1 MIGKSEI
8 DLKVIFNL
16 IGFLLFVEGF
26 FMLSGLPFSF
36 YFREEPVYSLLLSF
50 LITSG
55 SGGLLWFITRKKS
68 KDTINKREGF
78 LLIGFTWVAFTIFG
92 MLPFLISGAIPS
104 VTDAFFESMSG
115 FTTTG
120 ASILTDVEILPHG
133 ILIWRSMTQWI
144 GGMGIIV
151 LSVAMLP
158 FLGIGGVQLFTSDI
172 PGVVKEKLHPQ
183 INETARRLLAVYIL
197 LTLVLAGLLM
207 LGGMELPDSLCHAF
221 GTLSTGGFSTR
232 NASMGGYSSYI
243 QYTVIL
249 FMILAGT
256 NFALHYLALQG
267 KFKQLWR
274 SEEYRK
280 YLYILGFFS
289 LVIAIFL
296 VVKTGMDYEKAFRD
310 ALFQVVSIVTTTGY
324 STSNYMIWP
333 GGLWSFILLLMLVG
347 GMAGS
352 TGGGIKVI
360 RQLLLF
366 KNAGKELKRALH
378 PQGIIPVRLNNEA
391 VSQDIIYK
399 VMAFFQLYILVFIFG
414 ALILSFLGLDFET
427 AMGASISALG
437 NIGPGLG
444 NVGPA
449 GNYAY
454 FPAAGKWFLS
464 FLMLLGRLE
473 LFTVMILIT
482 RSFWKR

>member
-8 DLKVIFNL
+8 DLKIIFNL
-16 IGFLLFVEGF
+16 IGLLLFVEGF
-26 FMLSGLPFSF
+26 FMLLGLPFSL
-36 YFREEPVYSLLLSF
+36 YYDEEQVYSLLFSF

-55 SGGLLWFITRKKS
+55 SGGLLWFITRKKN

-78 LLIGFTWVAFTIFG
+78 LLLSFTWVAFTIFG

-120 ASILTDVEILPHG
+120 ASILTDVEILPQG
-133 ILIWRSMTQWI
+133 ILFWRSMTQWI
-144 GGMGIIV
+144 GGMGIII
-151 LSVAMLP
+151 LSVAVLP
-158 FLGIGGVQLFTSDI
+158 FLGIGGVQLYTTEI
-172 PGVVKEKLHPQ
+172 PGVSKDKLHPQ
-183 INETARRLLAVYIL
+183 INDMARKLLAVYVL
-197 LTLVLAGLLM
+197 LTLALAGLLM
-207 LGGMELPDSLCHAF
+207 LGGMKLPDSLCHAF
-221 GTLSTGGFSTR
+221 GTLSTGGFSTK
-232 NASMGGYSSYI
+232 NANIGVYSAYI
-243 QYTVIL
+243 QYTIII

-256 NFALHYLALQG
+256 NFTLHYLALQG
-267 KFKQLWR
+267 KFKKLWH

-280 YLYILGFFS
+280 YLYIIAFFS
-289 LVIAIFL
+289 LVIALFL
-296 VVKTGMDYEKAFRD
+296 VVRTGMDGEKALRD

-324 STSNYMIWP
+324 STSNYMVWP
-333 GGLWSFILLLMLVG
+333 GGLWAFILLLMFVG

-352 TGGGIKVI
+352 TGGGVKVI

-399 VMAFFQLYILVFIFG
+399 VMAFCQLYILVFIFG
-414 ALILSFLGLDFET
+414 AMILSFLGLDFET

-454 FPAAGKWFLS
+454 FPSAGKWFLS

>member
-16 IGFLLFVEGF
+16 IGFLLIIEGF
-26 FMLSGLPFSF
+26 FMLSGLPFSL
-36 YFREEPVYSLLLSF
+36 YFHEEPVYSLLVSF

-55 SGGLLWFITRKKS
+55 SGGLLWFVTRTKGKE
-68 KDTINKREGF
+68 TINKREGF
-78 LLIGFTWVAFTIFG
+78 LLISFTWVAFTIFG
-92 MLPFLISGAIPS
+92 MLPFLISGVIPS

-120 ASILTDVEILPHG
+120 ASILTDVEVLPHG
-133 ILIWRSMTQWI
+133 ILVWRSMTQWM
-144 GGMGIIV
+144 GGMCIII
-151 LSVAMLP
+151 LSVAVLP
-158 FLGIGGVQLFTSDI
+158 FLGVGGVQLSTSEL
-172 PGVVKEKLHPQ
+172 PGSVKDKLHLQ
-183 INETARRLLAVYIL
+183 INDVARRLLAVYGL

-207 LGGMELPDSLCHAF
+207 LGGMTLPDSLCHAF
-221 GTLSTGGFSTR
+221 GTLSTGGFSTQ
-232 NASMGGYSSYI
+232 NANIGGYSSYI
-243 QYTVIL
+243 QYTVII

-256 NFALHYLALQG
+256 NFTLHYLALQG
-267 KFKQLWR
+267 KLKQLWH

-280 YLYILGFFS
+280 YIYILAFFS
-289 LVIAIFL
+289 LVIALFL
-296 VVKTGMDYEKAFRD
+296 VVKTGMDGEKAFRD
-310 ALFQVVSIVTTTGY
+310 SLFQVVSIVTTTGY
-324 STSNYMIWP
+324 STSNYMVWP
-333 GGLWSFILLLMLVG
+333 GGLWAFILLLMFVG

-352 TGGGIKVI
+352 TGGGVKVI
-360 RQLLLF
+360 RQLLLL

-414 ALILSFLGLDFET
+414 AMILSFLGIDFET
-427 AMGASISALG
+427 AIGASISALG

-454 FPAAGKWFLS
+454 FPAAGKWVLS

>member
-8 DLKVIFNL
+8 DLKIIFNL
-16 IGFLLFVEGF
+16 IGLLLFVEGF
-26 FMLSGLPFSF
+26 FMLLGLPFSL
-36 YFREEPVYSLLLSF
+36 YYDEEQVYSLLFSF

-55 SGGLLWFITRKKS
+55 SGGLLWFITREKN

-78 LLIGFTWVAFTIFG
+78 LLISFTWVAFTIFG

-104 VTDAFFESMSG
+104 VTNAFFESMSG

-120 ASILTDVEILPHG
+120 ASILTDVEILPQG
-133 ILIWRSMTQWI
+133 ILFWRSMTQWI
-144 GGMGIIV
+144 GGMGIII
-151 LSVAMLP
+151 LSVAVLP
-158 FLGIGGVQLFTSDI
+158 FLGIGGVQLYTTEI
-172 PGVVKEKLHPQ
+172 PGVAKDKLHPQ
-183 INETARRLLAVYIL
+183 INDMAKKLLAVYVL
-197 LTLVLAGLLM
+197 LTLALAGLLM
-207 LGGMELPDSLCHAF
+207 LGGMKLPDSLCHAF
-221 GTLSTGGFSTR
+221 GTLSTGGFSTK
-232 NASMGGYSSYI
+232 NANIGAYSTYI
-243 QYTVIL
+243 QYTIII

-256 NFALHYLALQG
+256 NFTLHYLALQG
-267 KFKQLWR
+267 KFKQLWH

-280 YLYILGFFS
+280 YLYIIAFFS
-289 LVIAIFL
+289 LVIALFL
-296 VVKTGMDYEKAFRD
+296 VVKTGMDGEKAFRD

-324 STSNYMIWP
+324 STSNYMVWP
-333 GGLWSFILLLMLVG
+333 GGLWSFILLLMFVG

-352 TGGGIKVI
+352 TGGGVKVI

-399 VMAFFQLYILVFIFG
+399 VMAFCQLYILVFIFG
-414 ALILSFLGLDFET
+414 AMILSFLGLDFET

-454 FPAAGKWFLS
+454 FPPAGKWFLS

>member
-8 DLKVIFNL
+8 DLKIIFNL
-16 IGFLLFVEGF
+16 IGFLLIAEGF
-26 FMLSGLPFSF
+26 FMLSGLPFSM
-36 YFREEPVYSLLLSF
+36 YFNEESAYSLLLSF

-68 KDTINKREGF
+68 KETINKREGF

-92 MLPFLISGAIPS
+92 MLPYLISGAIPS

-133 ILIWRSMTQWI
+133 ILFWRSMTQWI

-151 LSVAMLP
+151 LSAAVLP
-158 FLGIGGVQLFTSDI
+158 FLGIGGSQFYATEI
-172 PGVVKEKLHPQ
+172 PGVAKDRLLPQ
-183 INETARRLLAVYIL
+183 ITGIAKRLLGIYVL
-197 LTLVLAGLLM
+197 LTFILTGLLM
-207 LGGMELPDSLCHAF
+207 LGGMTLPESLCHAF
-221 GTLSTGGFSTR
+221 GTLSTGGFSTK
-232 NASMGGYSSYI
+232 NANIGGYSSYI
-243 QYTVIL
+243 QYTVII

-256 NFALHYLALQG
+256 NFSLHYLVLQG
-267 KFKQLWR
+267 KLRQVWR
-274 SEEYRK
+274 SEEFRK

-289 LVIAIFL
+289 LVIAIVL
-296 VVKTGMDYEKAFRD
+296 VAKTGMEHEKAFRD
-310 ALFQVVSIVTTTGY
+310 ALFQVVSTVTTTGY
-324 STSNYMIWP
+324 STSNYMVWP
-333 GGLWSFILLLMLVG
+333 GGLWSFIILLMFVG

-378 PQGIIPVRLNNEA
+378 PQGIIPVRLNNVA

-414 ALILSFLGLDFET
+414 ALFLSFLGLDFET
-427 AMGASISALG
+427 AIGASISALG

-444 NVGPA
+444 NVSPA

-454 FPAAGKWFLS
+454 FPSAGKWFLS

-473 LFTVMILIT
+473 LFTVIILIT

>member
-8 DLKVIFNL
+8 DLKLIFNL
-16 IGFLLFVEGF
+16 IGFLLIIEGF
-26 FMLSGLPFSF
+26 FMLSALPFSL
-36 YFREEPVYSLLLSF
+36 YFHEEPVYSLLLSF

-68 KDTINKREGF
+68 KETINKREGF
-78 LLIGFTWVAFTIFG
+78 LLISFTWVAFTIFG

-133 ILIWRSMTQWI
+133 ILFWRSMTQWI
-144 GGMGIIV
+144 GGMGIIF
-151 LSVAMLP
+151 LSVAVLP
-158 FLGIGGVQLFTSDI
+158 FLGIGGVQLYTSDI
-172 PGVVKEKLHPQ
+172 PGAAKDKLHPQ
-183 INETARRLLAVYIL
+183 INDIARRLLAVYVL
-197 LTLVLAGLLM
+197 LTMALAGLLM
-207 LGGMELPDSLCHAF
+207 LGGMKLPDSLCHAF
-221 GTLSTGGFSTR
+221 GTLSTGGFSTK
-232 NASMGGYSSYI
+232 NANIGSYSGYI
-243 QYTVIL
+243 QYTVII

-256 NFALHYLALQG
+256 NFTLHYLALQG
-267 KFKQLWR
+267 KLKQLWH

-289 LVIAIFL
+289 LVITIFL
-296 VVKTGMDYEKAFRD
+296 AGDTGMDTEKAFRD

-324 STSNYMIWP
+324 STSNYMVWP
-333 GGLWSFILLLMLVG
+333 GGLWAFILLLMFVG

-352 TGGGIKVI
+352 AGGGIKVI

-454 FPAAGKWFLS
+454 FPAPGKWFLS